1 MATIPPLR
9 PLDNGSTDEPG
20 AVLRGASPVRTAA
33 AIAAAAAIFLLV
45 VVIAGVGRLD
55 ADVSFLEDALGPE
68 RAEAPLQRTPAPGVD
83 VRINP
88 EGYTVSH
95 WGASVSV
102 VSEDV
107 GGARWRNHVHGV
119 TRETEFGS
127 ETIVV
132 DGARTEKFLTVTERQ
147 GEKTWRWKLATRLV
161 PRLGNDGAVSFA
173 DTKTNHVTSL
183 VIDPVQILDRSGK
196 EITPEGLRWDLEKTD
211 SGWWLTLDLDD
222 AELPLPYVI
231 DPAVTYRLAQATS
244 NTAGGATTLVLNM
257 PAGVVQKDL
266 IVAAVCRPRGT
277 SATVTTPAGWNAPSQ
292 RDQRHDAALRNL
304 LAQSPP
310 TPSPRATH
318 APSRAAR
325 PASGRSAASRSSTA
339 SRPPAPLDVNGL
351 TNTNTGTTATANS
364 ITTTATNSRRAR
376 LLRAAAATPPSRT
389 PAGLDRAYDMQQLE
403 RDAGQ
408 PVALDSPDKLMAAV
422 DRDNNA
428 ASTVSSGQLVGH
440 AGRLHRRQRQPD
452 RQR

>member
-9 PLDNGSTDEPG
+9 PLDTGSTDEPG

-33 AIAAAAAIFLLV
+33 AIAAAAAVFLLV

-68 RAEAPLQRTPAPGVD
+68 KAEAPMQRTPAPGVD

-161 PRLGNDGAVSFA
+161 PRLGDDGAVSFLDTGEQPRHEPRDRPGA
-173 DTKTNHVTSL
+173 DPRPLRQGDHPRGPEL
-183 VIDPVQILDRSGK
+183 GAREDR
-196 EITPEGLRWDLEKTD
+196 LR
-211 SGWWLTLDLDD
+211 
-222 AELPLPYVI
+222 
-231 DPAVTYRLAQATS
+231 
-244 NTAGGATTLVLNM
+244 AGG
-257 PAGVVQKDL
+257 
-266 IVAAVCRPRGT
+266 
-277 SATVTTPAGWNAPSQ
+277 
-292 RDQRHDAALRNL
+292 
-304 LAQSPP
+304 
-310 TPSPRATH
+310 
-318 APSRAAR
+318 
-325 PASGRSAASRSSTA
+325 
-339 SRPPAPLDVNGL
+339 
-351 TNTNTGTTATANS
+351 
-364 ITTTATNSRRAR
+364 
-376 LLRAAAATPPSRT
+376 
-389 PAGLDRAYDMQQLE
+389 
-403 RDAGQ
+403 
-408 PVALDSPDKLMAAV
+408 
-422 DRDNNA
+422 
-428 ASTVSSGQLVGH
+428 
-440 AGRLHRRQRQPD
+440 
-452 RQR
+452 

>member
-9 PLDNGSTDEPG
+9 PLDTGSTDEPG

-231 DPAVTYRLAQATS
+231 DPAVTYRS
-244 NTAGGATTLVLNM
+244 
-257 PAGVVQKDL
+257 
-266 IVAAVCRPRGT
+266 AVGDQQRRRRGDDPRRST
-277 SATVTTPAGWNAPSQ
+277 CP
-292 RDQRHDAALRNL
+292 
-304 LAQSPP
+304 
-310 TPSPRATH
+310 
-318 APSRAAR
+318 
-325 PASGRSAASRSSTA
+325 PASCRRTSS
-339 SRPPAPLDVNGL
+339 
-351 TNTNTGTTATANS
+351 
-364 ITTTATNSRRAR
+364 SRRS
-376 LLRAAAATPPSRT
+376 PF
-389 PAGLDRAYDMQQLE
+389 AGA
-403 RDAGQ
+403 
-408 PVALDSPDKLMAAV
+408 P
-422 DRDNNA
+422 
-428 ASTVSSGQLVGH
+428 T
-440 AGRLHRRQRQPD
+440 
-452 RQR
+452 